1 MSGTLASI
9 SSLQPSIRTGI
20 MGFHAGSSAPAVE
33 QLARMSYAMRTTVTR
48 EAMFAYM
55 GVVRRA
61 VYASAPYE
69 TFRGPSG
76 YRGRITTMRGGGARA
91 KFASAG
97 FGNIIEAG
105 RRKRVKAS
113 LDDGKTS
120 RGQITKGMLKWMREN
135 APQLAAEMEAAGSTS
150 IWLGPMDPKPW
161 VLPTFRSV
169 QAQALEAFRAEMI
182 RQVEVA
188 LGE

>member
-1 MSGTLASI
+1 
-9 SSLQPSIRTGI
+9 
-20 MGFHAGSSAPAVE
+20 
-33 QLARMSYAMRTTVTR
+33 MSYAMRTTVTR

-55 GVVRRA
+55 AVVRRA
-61 VYASAPYE
+61 VYSSAPYE

-105 RRKRVKAS
+105 RKKRVKAS
-113 LDDGKTS
+113 LDDGITK

-161 VLPTFRSV
+161 VLPTFRGV